1 MSHYHTIYILIEMSC
16 TRTRG
21 VFPRLRFSSGGGE
34 GRGGKGTATSRL
46 EVRGKGK
53 KWEGEGICGLEDG
66 YICRCTD
73 PLTPFLTNVFHSD
86 TLFDSV
92 IVVGCRISTC
102 RRWTVLKHACRRRN
116 ACERT
121 SAFPSRG
128 LSTKAEVI
136 SVSLK
141 KSQNLSL
148 FELKIDCKCIQ
159 NKTRN
164 RRDNPTRQWRRRIA
178 EF

>member
-1 MSHYHTIYILIEMSC
+1 M
-16 TRTRG
+16 
-21 VFPRLRFSSGGGE
+21 
-34 GRGGKGTATSRL
+34 
-46 EVRGKGK
+46 
-53 KWEGEGICGLEDG
+53 
-66 YICRCTD
+66 
-73 PLTPFLTNVFHSD
+73 
-86 TLFDSV
+86 
-92 IVVGCRISTC
+92 
-102 RRWTVLKHACRRRN
+102 LKHACRRRN

-164 RRDNPTRQWRRRIA
+164 RRDNPTRQ
-178 EF
+178 